1 MKVVFFISLFFI
13 NTFIQDK
20 SLNIEPEKVY
30 NLKLENDSNII
41 LLDVINLEEVLQN
54 NIKNSL
60 NINYYSENF
69 NESINKL
76 DKEKIYY
83 VYCRSG
89 RRSMNTVLLMRELG
103 FQNSYNIDG
112 GILKWMELE
121 LPLK

>member
-41 LLDVINLEEVLQN
+41 LLDVRTLEEVLQN

>member
-41 LLDVINLEEVLQN
+41 LLDVRTLEEVLQN

-69 NESINKL
+69 NESINKSL
-76 DKEKIYY
+76 IG
-83 VYCRSG
+83 V
-89 RRSMNTVLLMRELG
+89 
-103 FQNSYNIDG
+103 FYNWPN
-112 GILKWMELE
+112 LRNPSLF
-121 LPLK
+121 